1 LADNNNTYTFLF
13 EEGASNPTN
22 LPALSTS
29 INSQVITGT
38 VLENLN
44 DTISKLSG
52 VIKDSKDKKALESV
66 LSDEFKNL
74 GQDIASILQKK
85 VKSSDDPSLIN
96 IDSVLKSFTGLLDK
110 KLMRAF
116 DALETKG
123 IFLSKRGR
131 AMVSKQLETTVTSKT
146 PTGTMHAINKLHKD
160 VKESA
165 KVIKGAAK
173 VIKDVADVV
182 QSKTDSP
189 VTKVKKG
196 LAVTKEGVD
205 VYKSGKSAA
214 KELSDSAKVVRT
226 ALRSDIDTLIQ
237 YYKKAEVAGKAQ
249 VANVREKYQKDPV
262 ALMEGLITT
271 FSKSIQQV
279 SPELANTDFVKA
291 VNEFSGKIGD
301 LDKLVKAAE
310 VFANEANN
318 LKTTGASV
326 DVDALGQAVN
336 QFSDVVYRLSAEY
349 KQRGK
354 GNDNSIDNILTDK
367 MLSSAKK
374 VSDVI
379 EMEVTKLADGT
390 FTATPKIKTTTK
402 EVQSDFDSSI
412 GQIAL
417 PVKPT
422 LPSDA
427 GRLLSKQL
435 SGIKENVP
443 VDVKPSGFKN
453 LPHKSMFTD
462 EDIANL
468 TGNQKAIT
476 IKKSADVGHVV
487 KQSGY
492 TKKELQVAD
501 KELDGIVTMLDKI
514 LKAIISD
521 ESTSSENILYATAL
535 LKEVQERS
543 SSIPELAKMVNRE
556 VTSTSSESR
565 NFYEGRG
572 GSVDTTVRYLRDFLL
587 SYTPDQV
594 ESIRHGVAVAPSTTK
609 VEVKASDVKVAK
621 STKTEA
627 ATVES
632 KSEKQ
637 SRASFDKEKQGLPTT
652 NDSTQH
658 NVQPKP
664 EYRTRQEYVH
674 TYGDM
679 AATAKKLY
687 NAGLVEDGAKRII
700 TATELNRKELNES
713 LNTLKSFI
721 IGNIDA
727 TLKNT
732 ETGEYKSPW
741 RVVRER
747 EDQPISDYF
756 KLAGGYNK
764 KTSGKQYSFQLA
776 NVSKLVEDYNLP
788 KQATYNIPD
797 VIEKSKNEIKKSLLK
812 DMKPDRLVETIGS
825 WIKQFSKKDIEGW
838 QGLSQGDVDEL
849 ISLKGLDN
857 SAGIL
862 PSKDLL
868 GELYKKQATFLQ
880 RVYKSTVG
888 EMRATDILE
897 DEKGLVRT
905 IAVPAAV
912 PAITN
917 EGVDLG
923 ANIFE
928 TQQGSSRVLPKFATY
943 RSGFEEMYDILKGS
957 DRFDIHKDYSTKIKE
972 LGYRPSAT
980 QRDQAEE
987 VSKNM
992 LRDYASS
999 SYETREFIAK
1009 QFDAAAVIAGRREQK
1024 LGVSE
1029 DPTAVL
1035 GRVSAAK
1042 QDFGK
1047 EFAEGSVDATE
1058 KFIDAMEQA
1067 GVSAYDFVKSLERV
1081 DFENIYQVMQR
1092 ILTDQPGSPSV
1103 LTNLANAPWQDKKI
1117 RDFENALG
1125 KLVGTIPIVDQA
1137 RPRRYAHQEKIVNM
1151 MTMTSPI
1158 FAEEGTSKM
1167 TADDQKT
1174 FIRDLNKTLREY
1186 VADTQALTVAGVE
1199 GRKLPL
1205 DVYDISSLG
1214 VPESQAATLNEYRFG
1229 GKVAMNAEEE
1239 YEKIGEL
1246 SKLNA
1251 TALKMYTDD
1260 LTSLMPFGAQ
1270 FQQKGRN
1277 IASTTNAYTYVPDP
1291 KMAGIL
1297 GTTTPALQ
1305 SQRESDL
1312 IRSGRLGEKGYGFNV
1327 TAELRN
1333 TASTFEDQI
1342 LISGKLAD
1350 VLTQTVKTMVAPD
1363 KLGNANLLDTLGSFA
1378 KGGNIG
1384 VSDIEEGKVLAD
1396 VTKAVEPLNKLIQNI
1411 LGVKE
1416 EYKGRADKALIQE
1429 VTKAVTVVRGKDLN
1443 VQLAKIIETFFD
1455 YYGRKFTTRAGS
1467 KGVAISPTGTGM
1479 ELTGADIKR
1488 LYSAPVKVLSEEERA
1503 KAGIGTAI
1511 APKSMGELASEI
1523 LDARRGFL
1531 KSKVPDVGE
1540 LQRRLESSGNKF
1552 MLDMFKDPNL
1562 KMVSAK
1568 EAAPQVKLFADVKE
1582 VFSKFGVN
1590 LEDGVKGIEA
1600 LKDLYKAQ
1608 KPGGGLFKEKTIDI
1622 RISSFGLAKRG
1633 LQPENL
1639 ETIMNNIINSKGGD
1653 PTVIATEFA
1662 KETYS
1667 KFLGHE
1673 DEKLSFS
1680 KLSEALGYAKAY
1692 DTTGDK
1698 AKDLERLRSDMK
1710 DLLAARGV
1718 TEDKPGYED
1727 KLNKLV
1733 ELEKNASYY
1742 SNIFDE
1748 FGEQR
1753 KSLVGTKFVEI
1764 VENPHQYASWSSG
1777 DIQKQKKGTKLNLPA
1792 YGAYASIF
1800 GEDSAFMGQMSEEIP
1815 LDAKKHWEYMKA
1827 LQSINPTNLEARQAL
1842 LGAAQ
1847 EVDISDIY
1855 DFQGSTGVMASREE
1869 LTDIGNKR
1877 DEMTN
1882 LLNDTI
1888 LDSSRFPGAVNL
1900 RIPSTSQPDERESV
1914 YIPSAI
1920 ARSTYD
1926 EPTMAGHQGLDLIS
1940 RRIQILASAAKKVDD
1955 LKSGKLSEGQLEDLS
1970 TGRLKKNLG
1979 DFRKKAR
1986 TIASNAVSGGEDDPA
2001 VIELKN
2007 MLNRL
2012 SPALKTAV
2020 DPKMLYP
2027 SYSQYYN
2034 DPSTGETKEK
2044 SIEMYMNEFFQ
2055 RQLGKGKPIA
2065 SALAETI
2072 EQAVD
2077 NIIGPYEDPTSPN
2090 VKGRQ
2095 LRPGAYDKSASVLG
2109 KIATREAPEQ
2119 RLTGVQN
2126 LATALQFKPPTAEDR
2141 TEQLQRALKSLEK
2154 AKIEYYNTLA
2164 DTALGKTGSVQEVI
2178 FSRKIPSV
2186 MAKAVNAV
2194 VDKTDEFRK
2203 FEKVLEDLSKVEMAG
2218 DSDLATALSELSNV
2232 SKEMSTKVT
2241 KKHVAAV
2248 EKHIAKGLPVL
2259 GQHELGIPEEYA
2271 KKIPA
2276 VFDKKFRMTD
2286 SGKLER
2292 VYPTE
2297 DKPYEKGRNLSEL
2310 LKYREM
2316 LESNRGQLKG
2326 SPADQEAIQHILDK
2340 EVTPYIESVRF
2351 PFTGTSS
2358 VQPYK
2363 AKLLTGEMGAKAKHA
2378 LMAPGLPEMDV
2389 AAFKKILA
2397 SVEGVADKLVEARE
2411 VEQGEADPNQ
2421 ERIAK
2426 LTETINTLDQA
2437 ISDVIPKYI
2446 AQQQKLDFDGDQI
2459 QVHAAKTMAARKEI
2473 EKHFKTVADFSSE
2486 DKRTTAKTFMDQF
2499 TFDALEPSTGKYILA
2514 EQQLAFEKKFPTT
2527 EGFSFLERPFL
2538 TKELDYLSPNEQ
2550 LGILANQ
2557 PGYSGK
2563 AQGPLNALKEVLP
2576 EVFKEQ
2582 SKINEIA
2589 AELNKVVEPK
2599 DIEGKTDTNE
2609 YTNALIAKL
2618 VEMGPEVMKPVAGGM
2633 KEQLYDTK
2641 YLNAIN
2647 AQLFKINTGRDTE
2660 SLNRILKVF
2669 ERNVGF
2675 GGGII
2680 HGTGEYARSEKFASR
2695 FPEQLKSLAGPIE
2708 EEFST
2713 MMNEFIRVGIQK
2725 GLDVKHAGEIPIATE
2740 MAQLLSKGPEG
2751 VDKLISKITNEE
2763 GSYKALNEFYD
2774 ANKKALERNFG
2785 TVSTANLRED
2795 AFKIAAKQP
2804 EPEKA
2809 EAQLSYALKDSA
2821 NVRETLEKY
2830 IIQHVGFEG
2839 FLRELSQ
2846 QIEDAAREGLLR
2858 QIASWD
2864 DDYKAKKLKGRK
2876 PVQYA
2881 NAILKTQLEEGGI
2894 QLRTTAEEN
2903 LTPLYGFRTS
2913 GATSADQLKKFGTKH
2928 AKLQHEELA
2937 TVFGDAEEWNK
2948 EKGQFTERGRYANK
2962 YRRAE
2967 AVAQNMADAFGDFS
2981 KIESTRGA
2989 GSYDKMLLST
2999 IDNMRADQ
3007 KLIHNILST
3016 YKKES
3021 TVAGK
3026 DIVDVDIMDRLL
3038 GKEPLGYLAKN
3049 VLGTGSGLDIKN
3061 ELERISRATG
3071 TAPLSKAEED
3081 DLKFKY
3087 GTKASELGG
3096 ERARVKQDR
3105 ATKPWSDE
3113 KLRSVTEN
3121 ETKAIMDQVLAV
3133 AQLNK
3138 VIRTAE
3144 TKSADSLFMSDFVP
3158 GSDSIATVEEE
3169 YKRREQQLNANRAS
3183 LDKGIS
3189 ATIKAQS
3196 FGYDTGMS
3204 DLGTGGGGGMLPPL
3218 ITPPGGLTPSVS
3230 GGIVPVHI
3238 ESIKS
3243 GIGLFLGDSSR
3254 VKPSNIGPAA
3264 AGISPS
3270 YEEVR
3275 TRLDKD
3281 IARME
3286 ELTKK
3291 ITGSLNV
3298 QKDSDFGKK
3307 YRASALKGGLAPEE
3321 QVKAIMKTMLGEEKS
3336 SDILSSSSF
3345 LGTAIH
3351 SKLEDVYR
3359 KEKPGT
3365 IIEQPVRYQ
3374 SPVAGEV
3381 SGTIDVLRKDESGKV
3396 SEVIDIKT
3404 ISDRNY
3410 KIFKEIADQL
3420 KAEKGE
3426 VTFEAFQEKLTTHP
3440 AKISDQIRF
3449 DKMGGV
3455 ASQLNLYLKALES
3468 ESADAFAHFYS
3479 NTADEYKD
3487 PIVIKFKYDE
3497 ERLNRDMESIVEA
3510 RRRIESAESPKPY
3523 AKTASFEKAKQIAED
3538 LKKPENQVT
3547 EEEVNELLDRA
3558 KEYYK
3563 YATKKPSMYE
3573 GLPSTGVDLGDEAYK
3588 NIAKARQAMEQQ
3600 AAYLNDL
3607 EKPPKPV
3614 YGAQAKFTHQALST
3628 LHSKASDIQSER
3640 FGVSLSQTGMD
3651 KFSPKIKEEL
3661 EKVLQSG
3668 PRGTKFYNLLNKL
3681 KEEDDTF
3688 SDADFTKAWKAYRVA
3703 VGDYYV
3709 QAMEDALANIGK
3721 QEQGSAAE
3729 AKAFSNYKDVVSSFQ
3744 RQVKSDLGKATD
3756 IYTINRSYVD
3766 PQSAKDA
3773 GVYMNATQLASK
3785 GAGVLGEDDTLRGLL
3800 EKILDL
3806 DIHDKSTPVPRD
3818 TVGMVLKELIG
3829 LDKDLI
3835 DMYTDDTAVS
3845 RYGTTLFDSM
3855 DFKNLKQGISRLR
3868 EGLEE
3873 VIGMATKDQY
3883 SSEQK
3888 AHLDEVLKQLKGLEK
3903 TYINL
3908 DLENESFVNAS
3919 GENIVPTIIEPP
3931 KQLPRK
3937 WQEAI
3942 ANRNV
3947 AKLEDYFATPSAE
3960 GGPLRGDVYTYDKKA
3975 FGPNNKMMQHERF
3988 DFIKSFDYFD
3998 KDQGKWLG
4006 EFDRKYKNI
4015 TKTVAEG
4022 NRTFSIAIERVIK
4035 WGAAATLVYGG
4046 MNYLKE
4052 SISYISDI
4060 EVAMAKLQMVM
4071 NPLSTSFSALEQ
4083 SAISFAKQY
4092 GVSIEH
4098 VLDSM
4103 RVFAQQGLSQQEVLD
4118 RTKTATVA
4126 ENITDLSSTDA
4137 TEALTAAMR
4146 VFNTEGE
4153 GSMRFLDSWSE
4164 VESKA
4169 AIKAGDLAD
4178 AIKKAASAGKN
4189 AGFTFDQLNGMVAA
4203 IGSTTRQTG
4212 KEVGTSLRFIFNR
4225 LSTEKGPKTLGQ
4237 FGISTQ
4243 DINTGQ
4249 LRSGFDVLSDLSE
4262 QWDELTRAQKLN
4274 VAQALGGT
4282 RQYNAVLTLM
4292 DNWDETLRSVT
4303 NSINSKGSAERRNAI
4318 LMKTYAKQVEQ
4329 LKAAAGELKIE
4340 FGKIVLPGFKVGV
4353 TSLKTLIELFNNIP
4367 TEIKL
4372 AGAAFTAFFAYM
4384 IKGSSM
4390 IDSFFDHLN
4399 KGKAVFRDLK
4409 TEFKKGLDMSAY
4421 ELFGMGDST
4430 KNSNIMGLK
4439 TIKQGATL
4447 SELEG
4452 PFSKL
4457 GYLALST
4464 GRDFNSFLSL
4474 VSKDTGKAANAVG
4487 SLVKSLGEGINYI
4500 GTYLGMGA
4508 NLIGQPELAGM
4519 IKTGTKVASKPL
4531 EFVGEKTSG
4540 LGKYG
4545 IDVAD
4550 YIKKN
4555 ATGPSA
4561 GIVQSVG
4568 PMLGVAAAGGLA
4580 LPQLIKIYKR
4590 LSESAEEYKNSLND
4604 EIGATEKEQ
4613 STVRA
4618 LISEY
4623 ERMDKAKKKLTAKA
4637 AEGALVTED
4646 SFGNTKGIATQLAK
4660 LEDQYTDFKNKVA
4673 TSDIN
4678 FVVGYTL
4685 QGDAVLKGGME
4696 DNLAAMLRRSSG
4708 KKQFEVAGKKMD
4720 IAARFANEAT
4730 QTDGIQSWKYHIKE
4744 IVKNFPLI
4752 GEKLGDAISVGP
4764 KKAMYE
4770 LQKSL
4775 HKMLTAKNANPLSNA
4790 FDDAIKELQERQIE
4804 LRAAIKIDAKQAKN
4818 IIDSIDTSDMSPLE
4832 INATFNK
4839 AIYDDLYEL
4848 LSMSSTMYKRAG
4860 VTGGDVRGQYV
4871 LSAANPN
4878 YKNYLAPTADLTMER
4893 FRNTGLMPRIGS
4905 GETMPVK
4912 VGDILKL
4919 SETASKDLGGVS
4931 GRQAI
4936 LGSERYEESGKV
4948 LTKYFLSFADAEG
4961 KYRKKFIPGIK
4972 ALDGMVQAAVSLS
4985 EVSNKLTGDFA
4996 SLSEMVTGASAGMSA
5011 LDKKSLTKRS
5021 VSLGPKF
5028 YSDIATEV
5036 LLQTNKGYDVK
5047 TRSYTTPAYKANYAD
5062 EFINNY
5068 AEKMEQWE
5076 TTLASYRASDK
5087 PADTKL
5093 TGGFGEQLKEL
5104 QDVLKNNSVVMQFR
5118 SALEDLSKTIE
5129 ASDAALVKNIALEKR
5144 RYEVQKNLSGLMAG
5158 IPEGLENFDVGTF
5171 ELKDLSASQRMLYDN
5186 RGSQELVKAFNIEKK
5201 RQDAYTSQMDAITS
5215 TMLDVQRINE
5225 TSLGFSSRFTTQAE
5239 FDKYAETIRYT
5250 GGDLGSA
5257 EIVSAV
5263 DASSDLLN
5271 QSNTELIAIKT
5282 GIYEVADL
5290 LKSPED
5296 RWSSKVEKAQID
5308 VAKAEK
5314 GTWYS
5319 NKSVAG
5325 AMRIADLQRIQSAT
5339 AAEGRSEEAA
5349 LMEKDIGK
5357 LTKEL
5362 ISRTSV
5368 GDVVRSLTP
5377 ISKDAQYKILNSAIS
5392 ESGYS
5397 AADIVDYM
5405 DRAAVANKD
5414 LTKRQQKSIK
5424 KGVGAYREATTKKEP
5439 SFFNTDTLGFGALG
5453 LSIFAG
5459 SSASR
5464 KNEQITELS
5473 KRMGNVQKEI
5483 ATQGEKPDPK
5493 LLTELEALKRA
5504 KEGAESSAMI
5514 GATLQQL
5521 STTGFLTYAGSK
5533 AAMGNSDAATTKLMM
5548 GAVATHTLFKSMGM
5562 DNLKKVPEFA
5572 KDFDKFIKGLGEKI
5586 GTVVKNKDPKAV
5598 EEALKKHGSKVK
5610 DRINEA
5616 AKEYF
5621 IGLKKYSEIQGKE
5634 TGKTDADVAVE
5645 VENAKKMYSSNKK
5658 AQEKRAAIEEE
5669 FAVQSDAGKQFVLDL
5684 VKLETAMGLVR
5695 AAFSDAASDAKIAG
5709 MENTAEEQTKIF
5721 FDKIYSVSPKFA
5733 NDIISSIVSGRDVDT
5748 LPIERGEPIKG
5759 PSTAFNVED
5768 SINAVLAELHDQLA
5782 AVGDD
5787 YSKSSQLLAVLASA
5801 TALKKRFTTLITTL
5815 ETFNRSLHD
5824 SITSMELSAKYQGP
5838 STFGD
5843 VLKGYIG
5850 DIKTAQSYS
5859 EFSPQQQ
5866 LYAGGSGAFKE
5877 LITDYQKGSK
5887 LMDKY
5892 VTALSNFES
5901 EVYSSE
5907 ETIKSLEEKFNMLKN
5922 SGEATD
5928 GELEATAQTL
5938 SDNKKILETRRKV
5951 LKDTTTEADKLSKS
5965 MKNVQIALKAM
5976 TEFQTAF
5983 KGFQDSLANATAN
5996 IFIQSEA
6003 GLKAYYDQRDKL
6015 LGGSHPEAAVPISV
6029 EDARIA
6035 ESLGMTLTPGVS
6047 NQYDVERIRLE
6058 KAYVDAQVS
6067 GSSDSD
6073 LEKIATQISDLPM
6086 KRQWQVTEYEQKKEN
6101 DLAAAAIQPAATLYE
6116 NLEKLRFTKPDVLST
6131 EQFTDID
6138 RLNSIIKDNLSK
6150 AYSEKISGADR
6161 IAELEKFKADKGY
6174 FEGSKEALAIDK
6186 IISTIKPDD
6195 TMYRGANPVEI
6206 KAAYDELMS
6215 KYSKFAVNEEQQN
6228 LMTYVNEP
6236 LKGILNYVKV
6246 IAAKIAPEA
6255 TAALEEA
6262 MSDREGSKKTDY
6274 KDWQFYA
6281 KADDSEKYREL
6292 LGLDRKENKSKPTD
6306 DWQFY
6311 TGKSNFSDVNSDDY
6325 RALMGLNKLEDYG
6338 FKTTDSS
6345 YGEKEVDL
6353 GFSKKS
6359 EKETKPI
6366 GMGDF
6371 GAKSNDPLFTGNFPK
6386 EYGKPLLSFESMGDG
6401 LKAAAAG
6408 TSKGAAALGNM
6419 LETLANGG
6427 DSGVST
6433 EGALESI
6440 GGGLKATAVG
6450 TSKGLA
6456 AVISKSLAVLGN
6468 MLEAL
6473 ANGGGEVS
6481 TDNKFSNGGPFGG
6494 HPSSIGGHVSGPGGP
6509 REDKVAAYLSPGE
6522 FVIRA
6527 HTAQQIGYANLD
6539 HMNRKGTLPTAM
6551 AADGGLIPAF
6561 ANGGFIDSITK
6572 GRGFRN
6578 VGGGMQSLI
6587 DDLEAGRLS
6596 SVKEEGLSLKGIGK
6610 QASFATGELI
6620 SRLTKVPLDV
6630 FSGIEGASD
6639 YLANKGLSGALKSVS
6654 KIKDSVLNKV
6664 ATEGIMGTVSGVGS
6678 SLYSSIT
6685 DSLSKGGL
6693 GITTDVIGSLA
6704 GGTGVM
6710 SKFNKLT
6717 DVGNYIKAA
6726 KAASGDGKIS
6736 KVRDMLSVLTNESGA
6751 IDNPA
6756 MVIKDIVSKSKPK
6769 VERKFPSL
6777 YDRFSPMKKDPKRKG
6792 GYNRDMLAIDKFNRE
6807 YTDKYGVDF
6816 GFSREN
6822 FLPRQFLPDM
6832 GKTIDSYMERY
6843 PELKDHLSFVGSTE
6857 FTQNMPVDD
6866 ALRLAAE
6873 VGDPLHNRGR
6883 HTVIPTR
6890 QGPAGVVQISNE
6902 NAIKKHFVKAQ
6913 KGNIPLQSV
6922 AGDVKDDLLYTL
6934 GHELSHGINR
6944 ASKNKIQMAEI
6955 NAVLDKLPGDVFE
6968 STYISSKK
6976 VGDPARAKE
6985 RFADFGAKFEKIMA
6999 DPNRKDNPTMFDM
7012 SPEDAVAEVYGYD
7025 TRLTSWGDDMVS
7037 NLFPDMKFANGG
7049 AVGGYV
7055 LDPERYLDNKRLD
7068 MAKAIY
7074 EEEHRKVREA
7084 GNSKTSS
7091 WLEEFNKKSAQF
7103 KKEQWE
7109 GRAAEEVDPKKVR
7122 SFTNIGPGGDI
7133 LSEIVETTG
7142 KSYDPSRTISGI
7154 DEAINNPIYEK
7165 SWSAQDITDYLN
7177 NSISSDNN
7185 MRRGEAHLPHKWGYD
7200 TAAAAQSN
7208 VMADAKSKADDR
7220 LLKAMLSD
7228 AAFKTNTEQILSTR
7242 RGLEKDLA
7250 KHIKDK
7256 GSIVGI
7262 EESMKYGDYAFD
7274 PYRGVHKF
7282 TTNVG
7287 GRDVS
7292 AGVIEQSSYR
7302 YANKAYRPTNIK
7314 PSKKAFPHSNMW
7326 TKTYKDL
7333 IPQEEFGMDFSRK
7346 TPKRGSVDSVALKY
7360 YKDAKFI
7367 DQRIKDLFEKLH
7379 DKNLDPK
7386 DRLNY
7391 IKQLDFQSKAMSA
7404 YSNFDE
7410 VMREGG
7416 NPFTDPRLVEETTKR
7431 VPNRLVIKSLA
7442 GVEGVEPIK
7451 SEDGKEII
7459 GFKLPSG
7466 KTISAYEQVTEKR
7479 SLLKLIEKAGN
7490 KAYIDMYKRK
7500 PLSAGSVT
7508 KASVEAETLSKSW
7521 FDKQNH
7527 GSAVSNRYT
7536 TGNSGAFG
7544 KLKEYG
7550 TVKDTDSNYFG
7561 GNTSVPDMVNSM
7573 LENFYKS
7580 RKKSDW
7586 ENVLGFEDWLQ
7597 GYNTGGV
7604 SELGGHVPGVGSRGD
7619 DRYPA
7624 LLSQGEYVI
7633 KTDSAQK
7640 LGYANLAYMNK
7651 KGAIP
7656 AFADGGTLGNVPTT
7670 TPSTNFT
7677 NTSANLSLNVPKI
7690 ELDVSEAISE
7700 LRSVVLRVDK
7710 TPVKVDTKSVELP
7723 AVNIDSRE
7731 LLSELRKIE
7740 LRLEDKLIQV
7750 DTKSLENIKLKV
7762 DDSPVKLDTKSLENI
7777 KLKVDDSPV
7786 KLDTESLENIVLKVE
7801 DKKVELASNI
7811 IKAEVDI
7818 DVGEAA
7824 ISLGAA
7830 ITKAIKSS
7838 SVKVDTPPSVA
7849 SGQGVGA
7856 ERVDLL
7862 AATIDAMDKRL
7873 INTTTKIEAEVK
7885 ELEVNLE
7892 SKLSKD
7898 LDVRLASKLSGIQDD
7913 VGSLSISMTSFSD
7926 NVTSQ
7931 ISRVSMKALEAERL
7945 AKQALDFRNLN

>member
-1 LADNNNTYTFLF
+1 
-13 EEGASNPTN
+13 
-22 LPALSTS
+22 
-29 INSQVITGT
+29 
-38 VLENLN
+38 
-44 DTISKLSG
+44 
-52 VIKDSKDKKALESV
+52 
-66 LSDEFKNL
+66 
-74 GQDIASILQKK
+74 
-85 VKSSDDPSLIN
+85 
-96 IDSVLKSFTGLLDK
+96 
-110 KLMRAF
+110 
-116 DALETKG
+116 
-123 IFLSKRGR
+123 
-131 AMVSKQLETTVTSKT
+131 
-146 PTGTMHAINKLHKD
+146 
-160 VKESA
+160 
-165 KVIKGAAK
+165 
-173 VIKDVADVV
+173 
-182 QSKTDSP
+182 
-189 VTKVKKG
+189 
-196 LAVTKEGVD
+196 
-205 VYKSGKSAA
+205 
-214 KELSDSAKVVRT
+214 
-226 ALRSDIDTLIQ
+226 
-237 YYKKAEVAGKAQ
+237 
-249 VANVREKYQKDPV
+249 
-262 ALMEGLITT
+262 
-271 FSKSIQQV
+271 
-279 SPELANTDFVKA
+279 
-291 VNEFSGKIGD
+291 
-301 LDKLVKAAE
+301 
-310 VFANEANN
+310 
-318 LKTTGASV
+318 
-326 DVDALGQAVN
+326 
-336 QFSDVVYRLSAEY
+336 
-349 KQRGK
+349 
-354 GNDNSIDNILTDK
+354 
-367 MLSSAKK
+367 
-374 VSDVI
+374 
-379 EMEVTKLADGT
+379 
-390 FTATPKIKTTTK
+390 
-402 EVQSDFDSSI
+402 
-412 GQIAL
+412 
-417 PVKPT
+417 
-422 LPSDA
+422 
-427 GRLLSKQL
+427 
-435 SGIKENVP
+435 
-443 VDVKPSGFKN
+443 
-453 LPHKSMFTD
+453 
-462 EDIANL
+462 
-468 TGNQKAIT
+468 
-476 IKKSADVGHVV
+476 
-487 KQSGY
+487 
-492 TKKELQVAD
+492 
-501 KELDGIVTMLDKI
+501 
-514 LKAIISD
+514 
-521 ESTSSENILYATAL
+521 
-535 LKEVQERS
+535 
-543 SSIPELAKMVNRE
+543 
-556 VTSTSSESR
+556 
-565 NFYEGRG
+565 
-572 GSVDTTVRYLRDFLL
+572 
-587 SYTPDQV
+587 
-594 ESIRHGVAVAPSTTK
+594 
-609 VEVKASDVKVAK
+609 
-621 STKTEA
+621 
-627 ATVES
+627 
-632 KSEKQ
+632 
-637 SRASFDKEKQGLPTT
+637 
-652 NDSTQH
+652 
-658 NVQPKP
+658 
-664 EYRTRQEYVH
+664 
-674 TYGDM
+674 
-679 AATAKKLY
+679 
-687 NAGLVEDGAKRII
+687 
-700 TATELNRKELNES
+700 
-713 LNTLKSFI
+713 
-721 IGNIDA
+721 
-727 TLKNT
+727 
-732 ETGEYKSPW
+732 
-741 RVVRER
+741 
-747 EDQPISDYF
+747 
-756 KLAGGYNK
+756 
-764 KTSGKQYSFQLA
+764 
-776 NVSKLVEDYNLP
+776 
-788 KQATYNIPD
+788 
-797 VIEKSKNEIKKSLLK
+797 
-812 DMKPDRLVETIGS
+812 
-825 WIKQFSKKDIEGW
+825 
-838 QGLSQGDVDEL
+838 
-849 ISLKGLDN
+849 
-857 SAGIL
+857 
-862 PSKDLL
+862 
-868 GELYKKQATFLQ
+868 
-880 RVYKSTVG
+880 
-888 EMRATDILE
+888 
-897 DEKGLVRT
+897 
-905 IAVPAAV
+905 
-912 PAITN
+912 
-917 EGVDLG
+917 
-923 ANIFE
+923 
-928 TQQGSSRVLPKFATY
+928 
-943 RSGFEEMYDILKGS
+943 
-957 DRFDIHKDYSTKIKE
+957 
-972 LGYRPSAT
+972 
-980 QRDQAEE
+980 
-987 VSKNM
+987 
-992 LRDYASS
+992 
-999 SYETREFIAK
+999 
-1009 QFDAAAVIAGRREQK
+1009 
-1024 LGVSE
+1024 
-1029 DPTAVL
+1029 
-1035 GRVSAAK
+1035 
-1042 QDFGK
+1042 
-1047 EFAEGSVDATE
+1047 
-1058 KFIDAMEQA
+1058 
-1067 GVSAYDFVKSLERV
+1067 
-1081 DFENIYQVMQR
+1081 
-1092 ILTDQPGSPSV
+1092 
-1103 LTNLANAPWQDKKI
+1103 
-1117 RDFENALG
+1117 
-1125 KLVGTIPIVDQA
+1125 
-1137 RPRRYAHQEKIVNM
+1137 
-1151 MTMTSPI
+1151 
-1158 FAEEGTSKM
+1158 
-1167 TADDQKT
+1167 
-1174 FIRDLNKTLREY
+1174 
-1186 VADTQALTVAGVE
+1186 
-1199 GRKLPL
+1199 
-1205 DVYDISSLG
+1205 
-1214 VPESQAATLNEYRFG
+1214 
-1229 GKVAMNAEEE
+1229 
-1239 YEKIGEL
+1239 
-1246 SKLNA
+1246 
-1251 TALKMYTDD
+1251 
-1260 LTSLMPFGAQ
+1260 
-1270 FQQKGRN
+1270 
-1277 IASTTNAYTYVPDP
+1277 
-1291 KMAGIL
+1291 
-1297 GTTTPALQ
+1297 
-1305 SQRESDL
+1305 
-1312 IRSGRLGEKGYGFNV
+1312 
-1327 TAELRN
+1327 
-1333 TASTFEDQI
+1333 
-1342 LISGKLAD
+1342 
-1350 VLTQTVKTMVAPD
+1350 
-1363 KLGNANLLDTLGSFA
+1363 
-1378 KGGNIG
+1378 
-1384 VSDIEEGKVLAD
+1384 
-1396 VTKAVEPLNKLIQNI
+1396 
-1411 LGVKE
+1411 
-1416 EYKGRADKALIQE
+1416 
-1429 VTKAVTVVRGKDLN
+1429 
-1443 VQLAKIIETFFD
+1443 
-1455 YYGRKFTTRAGS
+1455 
-1467 KGVAISPTGTGM
+1467 
-1479 ELTGADIKR
+1479 
-1488 LYSAPVKVLSEEERA
+1488 
-1503 KAGIGTAI
+1503 
-1511 APKSMGELASEI
+1511 
-1523 LDARRGFL
+1523 
-1531 KSKVPDVGE
+1531 
-1540 LQRRLESSGNKF
+1540 
-1552 MLDMFKDPNL
+1552 
-1562 KMVSAK
+1562 
-1568 EAAPQVKLFADVKE
+1568 
-1582 VFSKFGVN
+1582 
-1590 LEDGVKGIEA
+1590 
-1600 LKDLYKAQ
+1600 
-1608 KPGGGLFKEKTIDI
+1608 
-1622 RISSFGLAKRG
+1622 
-1633 LQPENL
+1633 
-1639 ETIMNNIINSKGGD
+1639 
-1653 PTVIATEFA
+1653 
-1662 KETYS
+1662 
-1667 KFLGHE
+1667 
-1673 DEKLSFS
+1673 
-1680 KLSEALGYAKAY
+1680 
-1692 DTTGDK
+1692 
-1698 AKDLERLRSDMK
+1698 
-1710 DLLAARGV
+1710 
-1718 TEDKPGYED
+1718 
-1727 KLNKLV
+1727 
-1733 ELEKNASYY
+1733 
-1742 SNIFDE
+1742 
-1748 FGEQR
+1748 
-1753 KSLVGTKFVEI
+1753 
-1764 VENPHQYASWSSG
+1764 
-1777 DIQKQKKGTKLNLPA
+1777 
-1792 YGAYASIF
+1792 
-1800 GEDSAFMGQMSEEIP
+1800 
-1815 LDAKKHWEYMKA
+1815 
-1827 LQSINPTNLEARQAL
+1827 
-1842 LGAAQ
+1842 
-1847 EVDISDIY
+1847 
-1855 DFQGSTGVMASREE
+1855 
-1869 LTDIGNKR
+1869 
-1877 DEMTN
+1877 
-1882 LLNDTI
+1882 
-1888 LDSSRFPGAVNL
+1888 
-1900 RIPSTSQPDERESV
+1900 
-1914 YIPSAI
+1914 
-1920 ARSTYD
+1920 
-1926 EPTMAGHQGLDLIS
+1926 
-1940 RRIQILASAAKKVDD
+1940 
-1955 LKSGKLSEGQLEDLS
+1955 
-1970 TGRLKKNLG
+1970 
-1979 DFRKKAR
+1979 
-1986 TIASNAVSGGEDDPA
+1986 
-2001 VIELKN
+2001 
-2007 MLNRL
+2007 
-2012 SPALKTAV
+2012 
-2020 DPKMLYP
+2020 
-2027 SYSQYYN
+2027 
-2034 DPSTGETKEK
+2034 
-2044 SIEMYMNEFFQ
+2044 
-2055 RQLGKGKPIA
+2055 
-2065 SALAETI
+2065 
-2072 EQAVD
+2072 
-2077 NIIGPYEDPTSPN
+2077 
-2090 VKGRQ
+2090 
-2095 LRPGAYDKSASVLG
+2095 
-2109 KIATREAPEQ
+2109 
-2119 RLTGVQN
+2119 
-2126 LATALQFKPPTAEDR
+2126 
-2141 TEQLQRALKSLEK
+2141 
-2154 AKIEYYNTLA
+2154 
-2164 DTALGKTGSVQEVI
+2164 
-2178 FSRKIPSV
+2178 
-2186 MAKAVNAV
+2186 
-2194 VDKTDEFRK
+2194 
-2203 FEKVLEDLSKVEMAG
+2203 
-2218 DSDLATALSELSNV
+2218 
-2232 SKEMSTKVT
+2232 
-2241 KKHVAAV
+2241 
-2248 EKHIAKGLPVL
+2248 
-2259 GQHELGIPEEYA
+2259 
-2271 KKIPA
+2271 
-2276 VFDKKFRMTD
+2276 
-2286 SGKLER
+2286 
-2292 VYPTE
+2292 
-2297 DKPYEKGRNLSEL
+2297 
-2310 LKYREM
+2310 
-2316 LESNRGQLKG
+2316 
-2326 SPADQEAIQHILDK
+2326 
-2340 EVTPYIESVRF
+2340 
-2351 PFTGTSS
+2351 
-2358 VQPYK
+2358 
-2363 AKLLTGEMGAKAKHA
+2363 
-2378 LMAPGLPEMDV
+2378 
-2389 AAFKKILA
+2389 
-2397 SVEGVADKLVEARE
+2397 
-2411 VEQGEADPNQ
+2411 
-2421 ERIAK
+2421 
-2426 LTETINTLDQA
+2426 
-2437 ISDVIPKYI
+2437 
-2446 AQQQKLDFDGDQI
+2446 
-2459 QVHAAKTMAARKEI
+2459 
-2473 EKHFKTVADFSSE
+2473 
-2486 DKRTTAKTFMDQF
+2486 
-2499 TFDALEPSTGKYILA
+2499 
-2514 EQQLAFEKKFPTT
+2514 
-2527 EGFSFLERPFL
+2527 
-2538 TKELDYLSPNEQ
+2538 
-2550 LGILANQ
+2550 
-2557 PGYSGK
+2557 
-2563 AQGPLNALKEVLP
+2563 
-2576 EVFKEQ
+2576 
-2582 SKINEIA
+2582 
-2589 AELNKVVEPK
+2589 
-2599 DIEGKTDTNE
+2599 
-2609 YTNALIAKL
+2609 
-2618 VEMGPEVMKPVAGGM
+2618 
-2633 KEQLYDTK
+2633 
-2641 YLNAIN
+2641 
-2647 AQLFKINTGRDTE
+2647 
-2660 SLNRILKVF
+2660 
-2669 ERNVGF
+2669 
-2675 GGGII
+2675 
-2680 HGTGEYARSEKFASR
+2680 
-2695 FPEQLKSLAGPIE
+2695 
-2708 EEFST
+2708 
-2713 MMNEFIRVGIQK
+2713 
-2725 GLDVKHAGEIPIATE
+2725 
-2740 MAQLLSKGPEG
+2740 
-2751 VDKLISKITNEE
+2751 
-2763 GSYKALNEFYD
+2763 
-2774 ANKKALERNFG
+2774 
-2785 TVSTANLRED
+2785 
-2795 AFKIAAKQP
+2795 
-2804 EPEKA
+2804 
-2809 EAQLSYALKDSA
+2809 
-2821 NVRETLEKY
+2821 
-2830 IIQHVGFEG
+2830 
-2839 FLRELSQ
+2839 
-2846 QIEDAAREGLLR
+2846 
-2858 QIASWD
+2858 
-2864 DDYKAKKLKGRK
+2864 
-2876 PVQYA
+2876 
-2881 NAILKTQLEEGGI
+2881 
-2894 QLRTTAEEN
+2894 
-2903 LTPLYGFRTS
+2903 
-2913 GATSADQLKKFGTKH
+2913 
-2928 AKLQHEELA
+2928 
-2937 TVFGDAEEWNK
+2937 
-2948 EKGQFTERGRYANK
+2948 
-2962 YRRAE
+2962 
-2967 AVAQNMADAFGDFS
+2967 
-2981 KIESTRGA
+2981 
-2989 GSYDKMLLST
+2989 
-2999 IDNMRADQ
+2999 
-3007 KLIHNILST
+3007 
-3016 YKKES
+3016 
-3021 TVAGK
+3021 
-3026 DIVDVDIMDRLL
+3026 
-3038 GKEPLGYLAKN
+3038 
-3049 VLGTGSGLDIKN
+3049 
-3061 ELERISRATG
+3061 
-3071 TAPLSKAEED
+3071 
-3081 DLKFKY
+3081 
-3087 GTKASELGG
+3087 
-3096 ERARVKQDR
+3096 
-3105 ATKPWSDE
+3105 
-3113 KLRSVTEN
+3113 
-3121 ETKAIMDQVLAV
+3121 
-3133 AQLNK
+3133 
-3138 VIRTAE
+3138 
-3144 TKSADSLFMSDFVP
+3144 
-3158 GSDSIATVEEE
+3158 
-3169 YKRREQQLNANRAS
+3169 
-3183 LDKGIS
+3183 
-3189 ATIKAQS
+3189 
-3196 FGYDTGMS
+3196 
-3204 DLGTGGGGGMLPPL
+3204 
-3218 ITPPGGLTPSVS
+3218 
-3230 GGIVPVHI
+3230 
-3238 ESIKS
+3238 
-3243 GIGLFLGDSSR
+3243 
-3254 VKPSNIGPAA
+3254 
-3264 AGISPS
+3264 
-3270 YEEVR
+3270 
-3275 TRLDKD
+3275 
-3281 IARME
+3281 
-3286 ELTKK
+3286 
-3291 ITGSLNV
+3291 
-3298 QKDSDFGKK
+3298 
-3307 YRASALKGGLAPEE
+3307 
-3321 QVKAIMKTMLGEEKS
+3321 
-3336 SDILSSSSF
+3336 
-3345 LGTAIH
+3345 
-3351 SKLEDVYR
+3351 
-3359 KEKPGT
+3359 
-3365 IIEQPVRYQ
+3365 
-3374 SPVAGEV
+3374 
-3381 SGTIDVLRKDESGKV
+3381 
-3396 SEVIDIKT
+3396 
-3404 ISDRNY
+3404 
-3410 KIFKEIADQL
+3410 
-3420 KAEKGE
+3420 
-3426 VTFEAFQEKLTTHP
+3426 
-3440 AKISDQIRF
+3440 
-3449 DKMGGV
+3449 
-3455 ASQLNLYLKALES
+3455 
-3468 ESADAFAHFYS
+3468 
-3479 NTADEYKD
+3479 
-3487 PIVIKFKYDE
+3487 
-3497 ERLNRDMESIVEA
+3497 
-3510 RRRIESAESPKPY
+3510 
-3523 AKTASFEKAKQIAED
+3523 
-3538 LKKPENQVT
+3538 
-3547 EEEVNELLDRA
+3547 
-3558 KEYYK
+3558 
-3563 YATKKPSMYE
+3563 
-3573 GLPSTGVDLGDEAYK
+3573 
-3588 NIAKARQAMEQQ
+3588 
-3600 AAYLNDL
+3600 
-3607 EKPPKPV
+3607 
-3614 YGAQAKFTHQALST
+3614 
-3628 LHSKASDIQSER
+3628 
-3640 FGVSLSQTGMD
+3640 
-3651 KFSPKIKEEL
+3651 
-3661 EKVLQSG
+3661 
-3668 PRGTKFYNLLNKL
+3668 
-3681 KEEDDTF
+3681 
-3688 SDADFTKAWKAYRVA
+3688 
-3703 VGDYYV
+3703 
-3709 QAMEDALANIGK
+3709 
-3721 QEQGSAAE
+3721 
-3729 AKAFSNYKDVVSSFQ
+3729 
-3744 RQVKSDLGKATD
+3744 
-3756 IYTINRSYVD
+3756 
-3766 PQSAKDA
+3766 
-3773 GVYMNATQLASK
+3773 
-3785 GAGVLGEDDTLRGLL
+3785 
-3800 EKILDL
+3800 
-3806 DIHDKSTPVPRD
+3806 
-3818 TVGMVLKELIG
+3818 
-3829 LDKDLI
+3829 
-3835 DMYTDDTAVS
+3835 
-3845 RYGTTLFDSM
+3845 
-3855 DFKNLKQGISRLR
+3855 
-3868 EGLEE
+3868 
-3873 VIGMATKDQY
+3873 
-3883 SSEQK
+3883 
-3888 AHLDEVLKQLKGLEK
+3888 
-3903 TYINL
+3903 
-3908 DLENESFVNAS
+3908 
-3919 GENIVPTIIEPP
+3919 
-3931 KQLPRK
+3931 
-3937 WQEAI
+3937 
-3942 ANRNV
+3942 
-3947 AKLEDYFATPSAE
+3947 
-3960 GGPLRGDVYTYDKKA
+3960 
-3975 FGPNNKMMQHERF
+3975 
-3988 DFIKSFDYFD
+3988 
-3998 KDQGKWLG
+3998 
-4006 EFDRKYKNI
+4006 
-4015 TKTVAEG
+4015 
-4022 NRTFSIAIERVIK
+4022 
-4035 WGAAATLVYGG
+4035 
-4046 MNYLKE
+4046 
-4052 SISYISDI
+4052 
-4060 EVAMAKLQMVM
+4060 MAKLQMVM

-4092 GVSIEH
+4092 GISIEH

-4390 IDSFFDHLN
+4390 TDSFFDHLN

-4421 ELFGMGDST
+4421 ELFGIGDST
-4430 KNSNIMGLK
+4430 KNSNMMGLK

-4519 IKTGTKVASKPL
+4519 VKIGTKVASKPL

-4637 AEGALVTED
+4637 VEGALVTED

-5047 TRSYTTPAYKANYAD
+5047 TRSYTTPAYKANYTD

-5129 ASDAALVKNIALEKR
+5129 DSDAALVKNIALEKR

-5483 ATQGEKPDPK
+5483 ATQGENPDPK

-5572 KDFDKFIKGLGEKI
+5572 KDFDKFLKGLGEKI

-5965 MKNVQIALKAM
+5965 MKNVQRAL
-5976 TEFQTAF
+5976 EFQTAF

-6015 LGGSHPEAAVPISV
+6015 LGGSHPEAAIAISV
-6029 EDARIA
+6029 EDQRLAD
-6035 ESLGMTLTPGVS
+6035 SLGMSLTSGVS
-6047 NQYDVERIRLE
+6047 SQYDLQRVKLE
-6058 KAYVDAQVS
+6058 DAYIKAQES
-6067 GSSDSD
+6067 GNYEEMESVQTQLDD
-6073 LEKIATQISDLPM
+6073 LDTQR
-6086 KRQWQVTEYEQKKEN
+6086 KRDVITYEQKKQNE
-6101 DLAAAAIQPAATLYE
+6101 LAAASIQPAATLYE

-6262 MSDREGSKKTDY
+6262 MSGREGSKKTDY

-6345 YGEKEVDL
+6345 YGEKEADL

-6386 EYGKPLLSFESMGDG
+6386 EYGKPLLSFESIGEGLNASFDIISSG
-6401 LKAAAAG
+6401 LKASAAG
-6408 TSKGAAALGNM
+6408 ISKGLAALGNM
-6419 LETLANGG
+6419 LETLANG
-6427 DSGVST
+6427 DNSGVS
-6433 EGALESI
+6433 A
-6440 GGGLKATAVG
+6440 
-6450 TSKGLA
+6450 
-6456 AVISKSLAVLGN
+6456 
-6468 MLEAL
+6468 
-6473 ANGGGEVS
+6473 
-6481 TDNKFSNGGPFGG
+6481 DNKFSTGGPFGD

-6561 ANGGFIDSITK
+6561 ADGGFIDSITK

-6578 VGGGMQSLI
+6578 VSGGMQSLI

-6620 SRLTKVPLDV
+6620 SRLTKIPLDV

-6693 GITTDVIGSLA
+6693 GITTDVIGSLV

-6726 KAASGDGKIS
+6726 KAASGEGKIS

-6756 MVIKDIVSKSKPK
+6756 MVVKDIVSKSKPK

-6913 KGNIPLQSV
+6913 KDNIPLQSV

-6944 ASKNKIQMAEI
+6944 ASKNKIQMTEI

-7154 DEAINNPIYEK
+7154 DDAINNPIYEK

-7177 NSISSDNN
+7177 NSISGDNN
-7185 MRRGEAHLPHKWGYD
+7185 MRRGKDHLPHKWGYD

-7208 VMADAKSKADDR
+7208 VMVDAKSKADDR
-7220 LLKAMLSD
+7220 LLKAVLSD
-7228 AAFKTNTEQILSTR
+7228 TAFKTNAEQILSTR

-7256 GSIVGI
+7256 GSIAGI

-7314 PSKKAFPHSNMW
+7314 PSKKAIPHSNMW

-7333 IPQEEFGMDFSRK
+7333 IPQEEFGMDFKRQV
-7346 TPKRGSVDSVALKY
+7346 PKRGTVDSVALKY

-7367 DQRIKDLFEKLH
+7367 NQRIGNLFEKLH
-7379 DKNLDPK
+7379 DENLDPK
-7386 DRLNY
+7386 DRLKY

-7404 YSNFDE
+7404 YSKFDE
-7410 VMREGG
+7410 VMREGE

-7431 VPNRLVIKSLA
+7431 VPNRLVRKSLA

-7451 SEDGKEII
+7451 SEDGKETI

-7508 KASVEAETLSKSW
+7508 KAPIEAEMLSKSW

-7527 GSAVSNRYT
+7527 GSAVSKRYT

-7561 GNTSVPDMVNSM
+7561 VNTSVPDMVNSM

-7586 ENVLGFEDWLQ
+7586 ESGLNLSDWVKN
-7597 GYNTGGV
+7597 YAAGG
-7604 SELGGHVPGVGSRGD
+7604 SPSLSGHVSGPGGPREDKV
-7619 DRYPA
+7619 PA
-7624 LLSQGEYVI
+7624 LLSPGEFVVRA
-7633 KTDSAQK
+7633 DSAQQI
-7640 LGYANLAYMNK
+7640 GYANLDHMNK
-7651 KGAIP
+7651 KGSIP
-7656 AFADGGTLGNVPTT
+7656 TFADGGSLGNVPTT

-7700 LRSVVLRVDK
+7700 LRSVVLKVDK

-7731 LLSELRKIE
+7731 LLSELSKIE
-7740 LRLEDKLIQV
+7740 LRLEDKLVQV
-7750 DTKSLENIKLKV
+7750 DTTSLKDI
-7762 DDSPVKLDTKSLENI
+7762 T
-7777 KLKVDDSPV
+7777 
-7786 KLDTESLENIVLKVE
+7786 LKVE
-7801 DKKVELASNI
+7801 DKKLSLEEGTKVEVDVSNI
-7811 IKAEVDI
+7811 SAAAT
-7818 DVGEAA
+7818 EAGFK
-7824 ISLGAA
+7824 ISQA
-7830 ITKAIKSS
+7830 ITNAIKSA
-7838 SVKVDTPPSVA
+7838 SVKIEVA
-7849 SGQGVGA
+7849 STGETGQVGQGVGA
-7856 ERVDLL
+7856 ERLDLL
-7862 AATIDAMDKRL
+7862 ATTIDNMDKRL
-7873 INTTTKIEAEVK
+7873 INTTTKIETEVK

-7898 LDVRLASKLSGIQDD
+7898 IDARLASKLSGVQEDLTNLG
-7913 VGSLSISMTSFSD
+7913 VSVSSLSD

-7931 ISRVSMKALEAERL
+7931 ISRVSMSALEAARL
-7945 AKQALDFRNLN
+7945 AKQALDFRNLK